1 MRLNELLNPG
11 FFLTA
16 LRQQT
21 ARVSQL
27 PMDGLHLVCALSAA
41 ELGDAPLSFEV
52 LRLALGG

>member
-52 LRLALGG
+52 LPLAL